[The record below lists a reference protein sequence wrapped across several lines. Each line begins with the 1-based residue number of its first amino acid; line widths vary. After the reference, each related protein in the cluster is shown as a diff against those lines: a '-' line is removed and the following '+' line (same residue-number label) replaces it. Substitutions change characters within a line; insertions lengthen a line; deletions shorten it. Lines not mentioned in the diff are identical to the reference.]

1 MEGLMTAGTKKRK
14 GESEVDEA
22 RRFLRAFEALPPDD
36 RELVH
41 KSMKAV
47 IDGTATIDEVMSQL
61 RERIS

>member
-1 MEGLMTAGTKKRK
+1 MEGLMTAGTKKHK
-14 GESEVDEA
+14 GESEVEEA
-22 RRFLRAFEALPPDD
+22 RRLLRAFEALTPDD

-47 IDGTATIDEVMSQL
+47 ADGTATIDEVMSQL